1 MSEVNDKTCFFYIC
15 ESPHL
20 LLDRSQSQSLCL
32 IYTSG
37 KVLLIVKLAR
47 PVPPT
52 SAHSL
57 NSVRRLV
64 ARSEFSTRQIN
75 HGSSTISTRH
85 KATGMVFLGTF
96 LSAGAA
102 ASLGHMIYYIP

>member
-1 MSEVNDKTCFFYIC
+1 MIRLVFFYIC

-57 NSVRRLV
+57 NSVRRL
-64 ARSEFSTRQIN
+64 ARSEFSIRQIN
-75 HGSSTISTRH
+75 RGSSTIST
-85 KATGMVFLGTF
+85 TTQGNWNGIPGNFP
-96 LSAGAA
+96 LSRSCSKFRAYDILYA
-102 ASLGHMIYYIP
+102 LNDI